1 MDKIQ
6 KNDHFYLIDGSG
18 YIFRAYY
25 ALPPLTRKSDGLP
38 TGAVSGFC
46 SMLFKLL
53 EDSKSNENKQKPTH
67 FAVIFDSARKTF
79 RNEIYSDYKANRSEA
94 PDDLAPQFEY
104 IRKSVLAFN
113 LPSVDLINYEADD
126 LIATYVDQ
134 ILEKGAKVT
143 IVSSDKDLMQLYK
156 KNVRIFDPMKNKFI
170 TEDDVKNK
178 FGVDPSK
185 VIDVQALAGDS
196 SDNVPGVPGIGV
208 KTAAEL
214 INKYGDLETLLKSAN
229 EIKQNKRRETL
240 IENKDKAIISK
251 KLVTLKHDVPVDRKL
266 AEFELKEINKDKLY
280 KFLRE
285 MEFNRLLSSAISAYG
300 EPELTGANIVD
311 TTLEHLEK
319 LPPINNENYQLITNL
334 DQIDKWINEAEETGE
349 VAVDTETSSL
359 DPHQANLVGISLCSK
374 FGKACYIPVGHK
386 SSKSIDKYKVLKKL
400 KKLLEDPSVKKI
412 GQNIKFDFIVF
423 FKHGITLS
431 SMEDTMLMSYVLDA
445 GKNRHNMDTLSDIHL
460 GHKTISFKEVVGSGK
475 KEINFSEVELN
486 HAKDYAAE
494 DADITFR
501 LYKKFY
507 KSLKDEKMINIYEVF
522 EKPMIKILAQMEI
535 EGVKIDNEF
544 LKVLSSKFEKK
555 IEKIQKEVFKIS
567 KKEFNI
573 ASPKQLGE
581 IIYNDLKIAGLK
593 KTKKGSFAT
602 SASVLED
609 LAFKGHKF
617 PKLVLDWR
625 QVSKLKNT
633 YSDSLPEHINPKT
646 KRVHTSF
653 LLAATTT
660 GRLASSDP
668 NLQNI
673 PIKSD
678 DGKDIRKAFIAKKDH
693 VLISAD
699 YNQIEMRILA
709 DLADVKELK
718 KAFKN
723 NEDIHSL
730 TASQIFNVDIKKV
743 NQDQRRKAKA
753 INFGII
759 YGISQY
765 GLAKQINVSNY
776 DAEEFL
782 NAYFS
787 KFPEIKVYM
796 DQTIKFC
803 RKSGFVNN
811 IFGRKS
817 HFININ
823 DKNYNVRNFQE
834 RAAINAP
841 IQGSASEIM
850 RMAMIRLNKKLNEQK
865 NYNTK
870 MLLQIHDELIFETP
884 KNEAKR
890 ISKLIIEEMSSVA
903 NSDQHSFSIPLTV
916 DLNLGDNWG
925 TLH

>member
-1 MDKIQ
+1 MNKIQ
-6 KNDHFYLIDGSG
+6 KTDHFYLIDGSG

-53 EDSKSNENKQKPTH
+53 EDSKSDQNLQKPTH

-113 LPSVDLINYEADD
+113 LPSVDLPNYEADD
-126 LIATYVDQ
+126 LIATYVEK
-134 ILEKGAKVT
+134 ILKKGAKVT

-156 KNVRIFDPMKNKFI
+156 KGVRIFDPMKNKFI
-170 TEDDVKNK
+170 SEEDIINK
-178 FGVDPSK
+178 FGVDASK
-185 VIDVQALAGDS
+185 VIDVQSLAGDS

-214 INKYGDLETLLKSAN
+214 INKYGTLEKLLKSAN

-251 KLVTLKHDVPVDRKL
+251 QLVTLKQDSPVNRDL
-266 AEFELKEINKDKLY
+266 SEFKLKEIDKDKLY

-300 EPELTGANIVD
+300 EPKLSSETVEDKLI
-311 TTLEHLEK
+311 EK
-319 LPPINNENYQLITNL
+319 QKPISNKNYFLIT
-334 DQIDKWINEAEETGE
+334 DIKQIDEWIKEAEETGE
-349 VAVDTETSSL
+349 LAVDTETNSL
-359 DPHQANLVGISLCSK
+359 DPHQADLVGISLSSK
-374 FGKACYIPVGHK
+374 VGRACYIPIGHK
-386 SSKSIDKYKVLKKL
+386 SSKCINKNDVIKKL
-400 KKLLEDPSVKKI
+400 KPLLEDPSVKKI
-412 GQNIKFDFIVF
+412 GQNIKFDFIVL
-423 FKHGITLS
+423 FKQGIEMT

-445 GKNRHNMDTLSDIHL
+445 GKNRHNMDTLSEIHL
-460 GHKTISFKEVVGSGK
+460 GHKTISFKEIVGTGK
-475 KEINFSEVELN
+475 KEINFSEVEIER
-486 HAKDYAAE
+486 AKDYAAE

-501 LYKKFY
+501 LYKKFS
-507 KSLKDEKMINIYEVF
+507 KNLKLEKMINIYEIF
-522 EKPMIKILAQMEI
+522 EKPLIKILAFMEM
-535 EGVKIDNEF
+535 EGVEVDNKF
-544 LKVLSSKFEKK
+544 LKTLSSKFEKK
-555 IEKIQKEVFKIS
+555 IKNLEKEIFKIS
-567 KKEFNI
+567 KKDFNI

-633 YSDSLPEHINPKT
+633 YSDSLPEHINPNT

-673 PIKSD
+673 PIKSE
-678 DGKDIRKAFIAKKDH
+678 DGRDIRKAFTSRKNH
-693 VLISAD
+693 LLISAD

-723 NEDIHSL
+723 DEDIHSL

-743 NQDQRRKAKA
+743 DQDQRRKAKA

-776 DAEEFL
+776 EAEEFL
-782 NAYFS
+782 DAYFA
-787 KFPEIKVYM
+787 KFPEIKIYM
-796 DQTIKFC
+796 NDTIKFC
-803 RKSGFVNN
+803 RKSGYVNN
-811 IFGRKS
+811 IFGRRS
-817 HFININ
+817 HFNGIN
-823 DKNYNVRNFQE
+823 DKNFNVRNFQE

-850 RMAMIRLNKKLNEQK
+850 RLAMIRLNKKLSDKK
-865 NYNTK
+865 NIQSK
-870 MLLQIHDELIFETP
+870 MLLQIHDELIFEVP
-884 KNEAKR
+884 KNNEKTMV
-890 ISKLIIEEMSSVA
+890 KLIKDEMASVVK
-903 NSDQHSFSIPLTV
+903 SDHHSFSIPLTV
-916 DLNLGDNWG
+916 DINVGDNWG
-925 TLH
+925 MLH

>member
-1 MDKIQ
+1 MGKI
-6 KNDHFYLIDGSG
+6 KKTDHFYLIDGSG

-53 EDSKSNENKQKPTH
+53 EDSKSNQNLQKPTH

-79 RNEIYSDYKANRSEA
+79 RNEIYSDYKANRAEA
-94 PDDLAPQFEY
+94 PDDLAPQFDY

-113 LPSVDLINYEADD
+113 LPSLELINYEADD
-126 LIATYVDQ
+126 LIATYVEM
-134 ILEKGAKVT
+134 ILKEGAKVT

-156 KNVRIFDPMKNKFI
+156 KNVRIYDPMKNKFI
-170 TEDDVKNK
+170 SEEDIKNK
-178 FGVDPSK
+178 FGVGASK

-214 INKYGDLETLLKSAN
+214 INKYGDLEKLLKSAH

-240 IENKDKAIISK
+240 IENKDKALISK
-251 KLVTLKHDVPVDRKL
+251 KLVTLKSDAHINKNLTDL
-266 AEFELKEINKDKLY
+266 ELKSIDKDKLY

-300 EPELTGANIVD
+300 EPNLTSIKNEVKIEKNQKAINKKEYYLIEN
-311 TTLEHLEK
+311 LE
-319 LPPINNENYQLITNL
+319 
-334 DQIDKWINEAEETGE
+334 QIDNWITDAEELGE
-349 VAVDTETSSL
+349 IAVDTETNSL
-359 DPHQANLVGISLCSK
+359 DPHQAELVGVSLSSK
-374 FGKACYIPVGHK
+374 IGKACYIPIGHK
-386 SSKSIDKYKVLKKL
+386 SNKCIEKDLVLKKL
-400 KKLLEDPSVKKI
+400 KPLLEDPSIKKI

-423 FKHGITLS
+423 FKHGINMT

-445 GKNRHNMDTLSDIHL
+445 GKNRHNMDTLSEIHL
-460 GHKTISFKEVVGSGK
+460 NHKTISFKDLVGTGK
-475 KEINFSEVELN
+475 KEINFSEVDVEK
-486 HAKDYAAE
+486 AKDYAAE

-501 LYKKFY
+501 LYKKFQ
-507 KSLKDEKMINIYEVF
+507 KSLKDEKMINIYEIF
-522 EKPMIKILAQMEI
+522 EKPLLKILAFMEI
-535 EGVKIDNEF
+535 EGVKIDNKF
-544 LKVLSSKFEKK
+544 LKSLSTKFEKK
-555 IEKIQKEVFKIS
+555 IVKIQNEVFKIS

-581 IIYNDLKIAGLK
+581 ILYNDLKIADLK

-617 PKLVLDWR
+617 PQLVLDWR

-633 YSDSLPEHINPKT
+633 YSDSLPEHINPNT
-646 KRVHTSF
+646 QRVHTSF

-673 PIKSD
+673 PIKSE

-709 DLADVKELK
+709 DLADVKGLK

-765 GLAKQINVSNY
+765 GLAKQINVTNHE
-776 DAEEFL
+776 AEEFL
-782 NAYFS
+782 NAYFL
-787 KFPEIKVYM
+787 KFPEIKIYM
-796 DQTIKFC
+796 DRTIKFC

-811 IFGRKS
+811 IFGRRS

-823 DKNYNVRNFQE
+823 DKNYNIRNFQE

-841 IQGSASEIM
+841 IQGSAAEIM
-850 RMAMIRLNKKLNEQK
+850 RLAMIRLDKKLSDQK
-865 NYNTK
+865 NQNTK

-884 KNEAKR
+884 KEEAKR
-890 ISKLIIEEMSSVA
+890 ISKIIIDEMSSVVK
-903 NSDQHSFSIPLTV
+903 SEQHSFSIPLTV
-916 DLNLGDNWG
+916 DLNTGENWG

>member
-1 MDKIQ
+1 MNKIQ
-6 KNDHFYLIDGSG
+6 KTDHFYLIDGSG

-53 EDSKSNENKQKPTH
+53 EDSKSDQNLQKPTH

-113 LPSVDLINYEADD
+113 LPSVDLPNYEADD
-126 LIATYVDQ
+126 LIAPYVDQ
-134 ILEKGAKVT
+134 ILKKGAKVT

-156 KNVRIFDPMKNKFI
+156 KGVRIFDPMKNKFI
-170 TEDDVKNK
+170 TDDDVVKK
-178 FGVDPSK
+178 FGVDASK
-185 VIDVQALAGDS
+185 VIDVQSLAGDS

-214 INKYGDLETLLKSAN
+214 INKYGTLENLLKSAH

-240 IENKDKAIISK
+240 IENKDKALISK
-251 KLVTLKHDVPVDRKL
+251 KLVTLDHNSPVNRELSEFKL
-266 AEFELKEINKDKLY
+266 QNIDKDKLY

-300 EPELTGANIVD
+300 EPELESNKIETQN
-311 TTLEHLEK
+311 LEK
-319 LPPINNENYQLITNL
+319 QQTINNKNYYLINSL
-334 DQIDKWINEAEETGE
+334 DELDKWIEEAEEVGE
-349 VAVDTETSSL
+349 VAVDTETTSL
-359 DPHQANLVGISLCSK
+359 DPHQADLVGISLCSK
-374 FGKACYIPVGHK
+374 IGKACYIPVGHK
-386 SSKSIDKYKVLKKL
+386 SPKCLKKDAVIKKL
-400 KKLLEDPSVKKI
+400 KKILEDPSIKKI

-423 FKHGITLS
+423 YKNGITLS

-445 GKNRHNMDTLSDIHL
+445 GKNRHNMDTLSEIHL
-460 GHKTISFKEVVGSGK
+460 GHKTISFKEMVGTGK
-475 KEINFSEVELN
+475 KEINFSEVELDK
-486 HAKDYAAE
+486 AKDYAAE
-494 DADITFR
+494 DADVTFR
-501 LYKKFY
+501 LYKKFIKNL
-507 KSLKDEKMINIYEVF
+507 KSEKMINIYEIF
-522 EKPMIKILAQMEI
+522 EKPLIKILAFMEI
-535 EGVKIDNEF
+535 EGVEIDSKF
-544 LKVLSSKFEKK
+544 LKSLSSKFEKK
-555 IEKIQKEVFKIS
+555 IQKLEKEVFKIS

-609 LAFKGHKF
+609 LAFKGHEF
-617 PKLVLDWR
+617 PKLILDWR

-633 YSDSLPEHINPKT
+633 YSDALPEHLNPNT

-673 PIKSD
+673 PIKSE
-678 DGKDIRKAFIAKKDH
+678 DGKDIRKAFTAKKGH
-693 VLISAD
+693 LLISAD

-723 NEDIHSL
+723 KEDIHSL
-730 TASQIFNVDIKKV
+730 TASQIFNIDIKKV
-743 NQDQRRKAKA
+743 NQDHRRKAKA

-776 DAEEFL
+776 EAEEFL
-782 NAYFS
+782 NSYFA

-796 DQTIKFC
+796 DNTIKFC
-803 RKSGFVNN
+803 RKSGYVNN
-811 IFGRKS
+811 IFGRRS
-817 HFININ
+817 HFNGIN
-823 DKNYNVRNFQE
+823 DKNFNVRNFQE

-841 IQGSASEIM
+841 IQGSASEVM
-850 RMAMIRLNKKLNEQK
+850 RLAMIRLDKKLSEEK
-865 NYNTK
+865 NSNSK
-870 MLLQIHDELIFETP
+870 MLLQIHDELIFEIP
-884 KNEAKR
+884 KKDEKVM
-890 ISKLIIEEMSSVA
+890 IKLIEKEMTSVA
-903 NSDQHSFSIPLTV
+903 QSDYHSFSTPLTV
-916 DLNLGDNWG
+916 DINVGDNWG
-925 TLH
+925 MLH

>member
-1 MDKIQ
+1 MNKIQ
-6 KNDHFYLIDGSG
+6 KTDHFYLIDGSG

-53 EDSKSNENKQKPTH
+53 EDSKSDQNLQKPTH

-113 LPSVDLINYEADD
+113 LPSVDLPNYEADD

-134 ILEKGAKVT
+134 ILKKGAKVT

-156 KNVRIFDPMKNKFI
+156 KGVRIFDPMKNKFI
-170 TEDDVKNK
+170 TDDDVLKK
-178 FGVDPSK
+178 FGVDASK
-185 VIDVQALAGDS
+185 VIDVQSLAGDS

-214 INKYGDLETLLKSAN
+214 INKYGTLENLLKSAN

-240 IENKDKAIISK
+240 IENKDKALISK
-251 KLVTLKHDVPVDRKL
+251 KLVTLDHNSPVNRELSEFKL
-266 AEFELKEINKDKLY
+266 QNIDKDKLY

-300 EPELTGANIVD
+300 EPELESNKIETQNLD
-311 TTLEHLEK
+311 KQQT
-319 LPPINNENYQLITNL
+319 INNKNYYLINSL
-334 DQIDKWINEAEETGE
+334 DEIDKWIEEAEEVGE
-349 VAVDTETSSL
+349 VAVDTETTSL
-359 DPHQANLVGISLCSK
+359 DPHQADLVGISLCSK
-374 FGKACYIPVGHK
+374 VGRACYIPVGHK
-386 SSKSIDKYKVLKKL
+386 SPKCLKKDAVIKKL
-400 KKLLEDPSVKKI
+400 KKILEDPSIKKI

-423 FKHGITLS
+423 YKCGITLS

-445 GKNRHNMDTLSDIHL
+445 GKNRHNMDTLSEIHL
-460 GHKTISFKEVVGSGK
+460 GHKTISFKEMVGTGK
-475 KEINFSEVELN
+475 KEINFSEVELDK
-486 HAKDYAAE
+486 AKDYAAE
-494 DADITFR
+494 DADVTFR
-501 LYKKFY
+501 LYKKFIKNL
-507 KSLKDEKMINIYEVF
+507 KSEKMINIYEIF
-522 EKPMIKILAQMEI
+522 EKPLIKILAFMEI
-535 EGVKIDNEF
+535 EGVEIDSKF
-544 LKVLSSKFEKK
+544 LKSLSSKFEKK
-555 IEKIQKEVFKIS
+555 IQKLEKEVFKIS

-609 LAFKGHKF
+609 LAFKGHEF
-617 PKLVLDWR
+617 PKLILDWR

-633 YSDSLPEHINPKT
+633 YSDALPEHLNPNT

-673 PIKSD
+673 PIKSE
-678 DGKDIRKAFIAKKDH
+678 DGKDIRKAFTAKKGH
-693 VLISAD
+693 LLISAD

-723 NEDIHSL
+723 KEDIHSL
-730 TASQIFNVDIKKV
+730 TASQIFNIDIKKV
-743 NQDQRRKAKA
+743 NQDHRRKAKA

-776 DAEEFL
+776 EAEEFL
-782 NAYFS
+782 NSYFA

-796 DQTIKFC
+796 DNTIKFC
-803 RKSGFVNN
+803 RKSGYVNN
-811 IFGRKS
+811 IFGRRS
-817 HFININ
+817 HFNGIN
-823 DKNYNVRNFQE
+823 DKNFNVRNFQE

-841 IQGSASEIM
+841 IQGSASEVM
-850 RMAMIRLNKKLNEQK
+850 RLAMIRLDKKLSEEK
-865 NYNTK
+865 NSNSK
-870 MLLQIHDELIFETP
+870 MLLQIHDELIFEIP
-884 KNEAKR
+884 KKDEKVM
-890 ISKLIIEEMSSVA
+890 IKLIEKEMTSVA
-903 NSDQHSFSIPLTV
+903 QSDYHSFSTPLTV
-916 DLNLGDNWG
+916 DINVGDNWG
-925 TLH
+925 MLH

>member
-1 MDKIQ
+1 MSKI
-6 KNDHFYLIDGSG
+6 KKTDHYYLIDGSG

-25 ALPPLTRKSDGLP
+25 ALPPSTRKSDGLP

-53 EDSKSNENKQKPTH
+53 EDSKSDRNLQKPTH

-79 RNEIYSDYKANRSEA
+79 RNEIYIDYKANRSEA

-113 LPSVDLINYEADD
+113 LPSVELSNYEADD
-126 LIATYVDQ
+126 LIATYVEK
-134 ILEKGAKVT
+134 ILKGGAKVT

-156 KNVRIFDPMKNKFI
+156 KNVRIYDPMKNKFI
-170 TEDDVKNK
+170 SDEDVQKK
-178 FGVDPSK
+178 FGVDSSK

-214 INKYGDLETLLKSAN
+214 INKYGTLEKLLKSAK

-240 IENKDKAIISK
+240 IANEDKALISK
-251 KLVTLKHDVPVDRKL
+251 KLVTLKNDAPINRDL
-266 AEFELKEINKDKLY
+266 DEFELKEINKDKLY

-285 MEFNRLLSSAISAYG
+285 MEFNRLLSSAISVYG
-300 EPELTGANIVD
+300 EPDFT
-311 TTLEHLEK
+311 
-319 LPPINNENYQLITNL
+319 NERSNKSTNHKQVSIDKKNYHLITDLKN
-334 DQIDKWINEAEETGE
+334 IDEWIREAEEIGE
-349 VAVDTETSSL
+349 VAVDTETNSL
-359 DPHQANLVGISLCSK
+359 DPHQAELVGISLSSK
-374 FGKACYIPVGHK
+374 IGKACYIPLGHK
-386 SSKSIDKYKVLKKL
+386 SEKNINKNLVLNKL
-400 KKLLEDPSVKKI
+400 KPLLEDPSVKKI

-423 FKHGITLS
+423 FKQGIELTA
-431 SMEDTMLMSYVLDA
+431 MEDTMLMSYVLDA
-445 GKNRHNMDTLSDIHL
+445 GKNRHNMDTLSEIHL
-460 GHKTISFKEVVGSGK
+460 DHKTIAFKDLVGTGK
-475 KEINFSEVELN
+475 KEINFSEVDIEK
-486 HAKDYAAE
+486 AKDYAAE
-494 DADITFR
+494 DADITLR
-501 LYKKFY
+501 LYQKFK
-507 KSLKDEKMINIYEVF
+507 KSLKLEKMHNIYEVF
-522 EKPMIKILAQMEI
+522 EKPMIKILAFMEI
-535 EGVKIDNEF
+535 EGVKIDNKF
-544 LKVLSSKFEKK
+544 LKLLSSKFEKK
-555 IEKIQKEVFKIS
+555 IEKIQNQVFKIS

-581 IIYNDLKIAGLK
+581 IIYNELKIANLK

-617 PKLVLDWR
+617 PQLILDWR
-625 QVSKLKNT
+625 QLSKLKNT
-633 YSDSLPEHINPKT
+633 YSDSLPEHLNPKT

-673 PIKSD
+673 PIKSE
-678 DGKDIRKAFIAKKDH
+678 DGKDIRKAFIAEKNYA
-693 VLISAD
+693 LISAD

-718 KAFKN
+718 KAFNN

-730 TASQIFNVDIKKV
+730 TASQIFNIDIKKI
-743 NQDQRRKAKA
+743 NDDQRRKAKA

-765 GLAKQINVSNY
+765 GLAKQINVSNHE
-776 DAEEFL
+776 AEEFL
-782 NAYFS
+782 NAYFLR
-787 KFPEIKVYM
+787 FPEIKIYM
-796 DQTIKFC
+796 DETIKFC

-811 IFGRKS
+811 IFGRRS
-817 HFININ
+817 HFVNIN

-850 RMAMIRLNKKLNEQK
+850 RLAMIRLSKRLSEQK
-865 NYNTK
+865 NKKTK

-884 KNEAKR
+884 KEESKR
-890 ISKLIIEEMSSVA
+890 ISKIIIEEMSSVTK
-903 NSDQHSFSIPLTV
+903 SEQHSFSIPLTV
-916 DLNLGDNWG
+916 DMNIGDNWG
-925 TLH
+925 NLH

>member
-1 MDKIQ
+1 MNKIQ
-6 KNDHFYLIDGSG
+6 KTDHFYLIDGSG

-53 EDSKSNENKQKPTH
+53 EDSKSDQNLQKPTH

-113 LPSVDLINYEADD
+113 LPSVDLPNYEADD

-134 ILEKGAKVT
+134 ILKKGAKVT

-156 KNVRIFDPMKNKFI
+156 KGVRIFDPMKNKFI
-170 TEDDVKNK
+170 TDDDVVKK
-178 FGVDPSK
+178 FGVDASK
-185 VIDVQALAGDS
+185 VIDVQSLAGDS

-214 INKYGDLETLLKSAN
+214 INKYGTLENLLKSAN

-240 IENKDKAIISK
+240 IENKDKALISK
-251 KLVTLKHDVPVDRKL
+251 KLVTLDHNSPVNRELSEFKL
-266 AEFELKEINKDKLY
+266 QNIDKDKLY

-300 EPELTGANIVD
+300 EPELESNKIETQN
-311 TTLEHLEK
+311 LEK
-319 LPPINNENYQLITNL
+319 QQTVNNKNYYLINSL
-334 DQIDKWINEAEETGE
+334 DEIDKWIEEAEEVGE
-349 VAVDTETSSL
+349 VAVDTETTSL
-359 DPHQANLVGISLCSK
+359 DPHQADLVGISLCSK
-374 FGKACYIPVGHK
+374 IGKACYIPVGHK
-386 SSKSIDKYKVLKKL
+386 SPKCLKKDAVIKKL
-400 KKLLEDPSVKKI
+400 KKILEDPSIKKI
-412 GQNIKFDFIVF
+412 GQNIKFDFIVLY
-423 FKHGITLS
+423 KCGITLS

-445 GKNRHNMDTLSDIHL
+445 GKNRHNMDTLSEIHL
-460 GHKTISFKEVVGSGK
+460 GHKTISFKDMVGTGK
-475 KEINFSEVELN
+475 KEINFSEVELDK
-486 HAKDYAAE
+486 AKDYAAE
-494 DADITFR
+494 DADVTFR
-501 LYKKFY
+501 LYKKFIKNL
-507 KSLKDEKMINIYEVF
+507 KSEKMINIYEIF
-522 EKPMIKILAQMEI
+522 EKPLIKILAFMEI
-535 EGVKIDNEF
+535 EGVEIDSKF
-544 LKVLSSKFEKK
+544 LKSLSSKFEKK
-555 IEKIQKEVFKIS
+555 IQKLEKEVFKIS

-609 LAFKGHKF
+609 LAFKGHEF
-617 PKLVLDWR
+617 PKLILDWR

-633 YSDSLPEHINPKT
+633 YSDALPEHLNPNT

-673 PIKSD
+673 PIKSE
-678 DGKDIRKAFIAKKDH
+678 DGKDIRKAFTAKKGH
-693 VLISAD
+693 LLISAD

-723 NEDIHSL
+723 KEDIHSL
-730 TASQIFNVDIKKV
+730 TASQIFNIDIKKV
-743 NQDQRRKAKA
+743 NQDHRRKAKA

-776 DAEEFL
+776 EAEEFL
-782 NAYFS
+782 NSYFA

-796 DQTIKFC
+796 DNTIKFC
-803 RKSGFVNN
+803 RKSGYVNN
-811 IFGRKS
+811 IFGRRS
-817 HFININ
+817 HFNGIN
-823 DKNYNVRNFQE
+823 DKNFNVRNFQE

-841 IQGSASEIM
+841 IQGSASEVM
-850 RMAMIRLNKKLNEQK
+850 RLAMIRLDKKLSEEK
-865 NYNTK
+865 NSNSK
-870 MLLQIHDELIFETP
+870 MLLQIHDELIFEIP
-884 KNEAKR
+884 KKDEKVM
-890 ISKLIIEEMSSVA
+890 IKLIEKEMTSVA
-903 NSDQHSFSIPLTV
+903 QSDYHSFSTPLTV
-916 DLNLGDNWG
+916 DINVGDNWG
-925 TLH
+925 MLH

>member
-1 MDKIQ
+1 MNKIQ
-6 KNDHFYLIDGSG
+6 KTDHFYLIDGSG

-53 EDSKSNENKQKPTH
+53 EDSKSDQNLQRPTH

-79 RNEIYSDYKANRSEA
+79 RNDIYVDYKANRSEA

-113 LPSVDLINYEADD
+113 LPSVELPNYEADD
-126 LIATYVDQ
+126 LIATYVDK

-156 KNVRIFDPMKNKFI
+156 KDVRIFDPMKNKFVSE
-170 TEDDVKNK
+170 EDIIKK
-178 FGVDPSK
+178 FGVDANK
-185 VIDVQALAGDS
+185 VIDVQSLAGDS

-214 INKYGDLETLLKSAN
+214 INKYGTLEKLLKFAH

-240 IENKDKAIISK
+240 IENKEKALISK
-251 KLVTLKHDVPVDRKL
+251 KLVTLKHDSPIIKEL
-266 AEFELKEINKDKLY
+266 SEFKLKEIDKDKLY

-285 MEFNRLLSSAISAYG
+285 MEFNRLLSSAISTYG
-300 EPELTGANIVD
+300 EPELSNSTVEIKN
-311 TTLEHLEK
+311 LEK
-319 LPPINNENYQLITNL
+319 QKPINNKNYYLITDA
-334 DQIDKWINEAEETGE
+334 DQIDEWIKEAEEVGE

-359 DPHQANLVGISLCSK
+359 DPHQADLIGISLCSK
-374 FGKACYIPVGHK
+374 IGKACYIPIGHK
-386 SSKSIDKYKVLKKL
+386 SKISINKNDVIKKL
-400 KKLLEDPSVKKI
+400 KPLLEDPSVKKI
-412 GQNIKFDFIVF
+412 GQNIKFDFIVL
-423 FKHGITLS
+423 FKCGIIIS
-431 SMEDTMLMSYVLDA
+431 PMEDTMLMSYVLDA
-445 GKNRHNMDTLSDIHL
+445 GKNRHNMDTLSEIHL
-460 GHKTISFKEVVGSGK
+460 GHKTISFKEIVGTGK
-475 KEINFSEVELN
+475 KQINFSEVEIDK
-486 HAKDYAAE
+486 AKDYAAE
-494 DADITFR
+494 DADVTFR
-501 LYKKFY
+501 LYKKFI
-507 KSLKDEKMINIYEVF
+507 KNLKLEKMINIYEIF
-522 EKPMIKILAQMEI
+522 EKPLIKILAFMEMEGI
-535 EGVKIDNEF
+535 EIDSKF
-544 LKVLSSKFEKK
+544 LKSLSLKFEKK
-555 IEKIQKEVFKIS
+555 IKNLEKEIFKIS
-567 KKEFNI
+567 KKDFNI

-625 QVSKLKNT
+625 QISKLKNT
-633 YSDSLPEHINPKT
+633 YSETLPEHVNPKT

-673 PIKSD
+673 PIKSE
-678 DGKDIRKAFIAKKDH
+678 DGKDIRKAFTAKKGH
-693 VLISAD
+693 LLISAD

-718 KAFKN
+718 KAFQN

-730 TASQIFNVDIKKV
+730 TASQIFNVDIKKID
-743 NQDQRRKAKA
+743 QDQRRKAKA

-776 DAEEFL
+776 EAEEFL
-782 NAYFS
+782 KAYFS
-787 KFPEIKVYM
+787 KFPEIKIYM
-796 DQTIKFC
+796 DNTIKFC
-803 RKSGFVNN
+803 RKSGYVNN
-811 IFGRKS
+811 IFGRRS
-817 HFININ
+817 YFNGIN
-823 DKNYNVRNFQE
+823 DKNFNVRNFQE

-850 RMAMIRLNKKLNEQK
+850 RLAMIRLDKKLNENK
-865 NYNTK
+865 NIKSK
-870 MLLQIHDELIFETP
+870 MLLQIHDELIFEVP
-884 KNEAKR
+884 KNDQNVTIK
-890 ISKLIIEEMSSVA
+890 IIKNEMNSVVK
-903 NSDQHSFSIPLTV
+903 SEYHSFSIPLTV
-916 DLNLGDNWG
+916 DVNIGDNWG
-925 TLH
+925 ILH

>member
-1 MDKIQ
+1 MSKIQ
-6 KNDHFYLIDGSG
+6 KTDHFYLIDGSG

-53 EDSKSNENKQKPTH
+53 EDAKSDQNLQKPTH

-113 LPSVDLINYEADD
+113 LPSIDLPNYEADD

-134 ILEKGAKVT
+134 ILKKGAKVT

-156 KNVRIFDPMKNKFI
+156 KGVRIYDPMKNKFI
-170 TEDDVKNK
+170 TDDDVIKK
-178 FGVDPSK
+178 FGVDSSK
-185 VIDVQALAGDS
+185 VIDVQSLAGDS
-196 SDNVPGVPGIGV
+196 SDNVPGVPGIGI

-214 INKYGDLETLLKSAN
+214 INKYGTLENLLSLAH

-240 IENKDKAIISK
+240 IENKDKALISK
-251 KLVTLKHDVPVDRKL
+251 KLVTLDHRSPVKSKL
-266 AEFELKEINKDKLY
+266 NEFKLKNIDKEKLY

-300 EPELTGANIVD
+300 EPELIGEKKEIKN
-311 TTLEHLEK
+311 LEK
-319 LPPINNENYQLITNL
+319 QTPINNKNYFLISSL
-334 DQIDKWINEAEETGE
+334 DQIDDWIIEAEEVGE
-349 VAVDTETSSL
+349 VAVDTETNSL
-359 DPHQANLVGISLCSK
+359 DPNQADLVGISLCSK
-374 FGKACYIPVGHK
+374 IGKACYIPVGHNSSGCIEK
-386 SSKSIDKYKVLKKL
+386 SKVIKKL

-412 GQNIKFDFIVF
+412 GQNIKFDFIIF
-423 FKHGITLS
+423 YKNGITLS

-445 GKNRHNMDTLSDIHL
+445 GKNRHNMDTLSEIHL
-460 GHKTISFKEVVGSGK
+460 GHKTVSFKDIVGTGK
-475 KEINFSEVELN
+475 KEINFSDVELEK
-486 HAKDYAAE
+486 AKDYAAE
-494 DADITFR
+494 DADVTLR
-501 LYKKFY
+501 LYKKFI
-507 KSLKDEKMINIYEVF
+507 KNLKNEKMINIYEIF
-522 EKPMIKILAQMEI
+522 EKPLIKILAFMEI
-535 EGVKIDNEF
+535 EGVEIDSKF
-544 LKVLSSKFEKK
+544 LKSLSSKFEKK
-555 IEKIQKEVFKIS
+555 IKNLEKDVFKIS

-617 PKLVLDWR
+617 PKLILDWR
-625 QVSKLKNT
+625 QISKLKNT
-633 YSDSLPEHINPKT
+633 YSDALPGHINPKT

-678 DGKDIRKAFIAKKDH
+678 DGKDIRKAFTAKKDY
-693 VLISAD
+693 LFISAD

-730 TASQIFNVDIKKV
+730 TASQIFNIDIKKV
-743 NQDQRRKAKA
+743 NQDHRRKAKA

-776 DAEEFL
+776 EAEEFL
-782 NAYFS
+782 NSYFA

-796 DQTIKFC
+796 DNTIKFC
-803 RKSGFVNN
+803 RKSGYVNN
-811 IFGRKS
+811 IFGRRS
-817 HFININ
+817 HFNGIN
-823 DKNYNVRNFQE
+823 DKNFNVRNFQE

-841 IQGSASEIM
+841 IQGSASEVM
-850 RMAMIRLNKKLNEQK
+850 RLAMIRLHKKLSDQK
-865 NYNTK
+865 NINSK
-870 MLLQIHDELIFETP
+870 MLLQIHDELIFEVP
-884 KNEAKR
+884 KKDEKAMV
-890 ISKLIIEEMSSVA
+890 KLIKSEMTGVA
-903 NSDQHSFSIPLTV
+903 HSDYHSFSTPLTV
-916 DLNLGDNWG
+916 DINVGDNWG
-925 TLH
+925 MLH